1 MPKNSLPEILSDEI
15 STSPFFR
22 NLNREMN
29 QFFDRVRQQVPTSVS
44 ESFEASGGPL
54 MPALDIVET
63 DEAIEITAEIPGVK
77 ESDLDVS
84 IANNVLTL
92 KGEKSS
98 DHEEKE
104 DTDHLVER
112 RYGNLRRSI
121 PLGFT
126 PHEDAV
132 VAKFADGVLKLR
144 IAKPAE
150 AKASVRKI
158 KIGK

>member
-1 MPKNSLPEILSDEI
+1 M
-15 STSPFFR
+15 
-22 NLNREMN
+22 
-29 QFFDRVRQQVPTSVS
+29 
-44 ESFEASGGPL
+44 

-84 IANNVLTL
+84 IANDVLTL

-158 KIGK
+158 KIDK